1 MGFTGLYFMTTASI
15 IFRIAAVLYGLNLVA
30 GFVSGRRNG
39 WIRLLLIPAL
49 IANAAVVVLRYWPAW
64 PMLPMYLGPMALP
77 LFLGLSAVFEEKRDS
92 DGIFARRMI
101 LLFTAIVALSAVC
114 FPKDYYL
121 PFLQS
126 QSLLAHLFF
135 WLGTA
140 GKGCFLVAAAWATAG
155 LRSYRKADRSDGP
168 APASNRSFRW
178 TVWGFVFWTLS
189 MFAAELWS
197 FLGWGTPVVWDDPAV
212 TTIMA
217 TWFFYTCLLHLHL
230 TGSWSVR
237 GRSAYAAAGA
247 LVVFG
252 LNCMPDLGPFRW
264 PL

>member
-1 MGFTGLYFMTTASI
+1 MTTASF
-15 IFRIAAVLYGLNLVA
+15 IFKIAAVLYGLILVSVL
-30 GFVSGRRNG
+30 VSGRRCC
-39 WIRLLLIPAL
+39 WIRLFLIPAVT
-49 IANAAVVVLRYWPAW
+49 ANAAVVALRYWNAW
-64 PMLPMYLGPMALP
+64 PMLPMYLGPVALP
-77 LFLGLSAVFEEKRDS
+77 LFLGLFVVFDGKRDG
-92 DGIFARRMI
+92 DGIFMRRMI
-101 LLFTAIVALSAVC
+101 LLFTAIVALAAVC

-155 LRSYRKADRSDGP
+155 LRSYSKADRSGGP
-168 APASNRSFRW
+168 PTASNRSFRW
-178 TVWGFVFWTLS
+178 TVWGFAFWTLS

-230 TGSWSVR
+230 TGSWSTR
-237 GRSAYAAAGA
+237 GRNAYAAAGA
-247 LVVFG
+247 LVVLG
-252 LNCMPDLGPFRW
+252 LNFMPDLGPFRW
-264 PL
+264 PLWK